1 MKLHKMRSHRQHQQL
16 SWRRTVLRKWLNI
29 PSSNSDFSADSDFS
43 SDSDSE
49 QDFSEKASRF
59 KNEKLDHVNFDAK
72 EFYDRPKDSRFKNEL
87 AQQLNIDTNEALP
100 RLRRRNSETVR
111 AQYIKSKEIRICAAT
126 WNVGGLA
133 PDDDLDLDGWL
144 DIAEPADI
152 YVIGFQEIIPLNAGN
167 IFGAEDTL
175 PVQKWENII
184 RRTLNRVSPM
194 TRFKSYSGPPSPSTF
209 QPTEDA
215 INIEDE
221 VALESDSDIEEGF
234 YPVNEDTSGFYDG
247 GTDFV
252 FDDSSFPEDSA
263 HFDRALEKELLQSS
277 SSRRLDRSQCLKID
291 DNEENIKESKIQYT
305 KILSKTLSGTEKIGL
320 SWPEPPLDLLG
331 QHILEK
337 PNSFGSAKSFK
348 TLKSLQTNSSFKS
361 SSTNE
366 STMKSDLKA
375 LASID
380 LDSLI
385 NRKRR
390 PAYVRIVSKQMVGLF
405 ITVWVRRSLRRYI
418 QNVNVSAVGV
428 GAMGYIGNKGAV
440 SVSMSVHQTVLCF
453 VCTHLTAGEKEVDA
467 VKRNADVHEIHRR
480 SRFNFCSAMGLPYRI
495 YDHERIIWLGDL
507 NYRINLPYDQTRELI
522 SKKDWPKLLEQD
534 QLVRELKKGRAFDGW
549 SEGSLSFAPT
559 YKYELNSNTYIGED
573 PKAGR
578 RTPAWCDRI
587 LSFGK
592 GMRLVDYRRSEIKL
606 SDHRPVTATYMVEV
620 EVFSQKKLQR
630 ALTFTDAEVKEEDI
644 VTDVGVNT
652 EFNLPMLEE
661 DASY

>member
-1 MKLHKMRSHRQHQQL
+1 MKPQKMRSHRQQQQL

-29 PSSNSDFSADSDFS
+29 PTSNSDYSADSDFSFS

-49 QDFSEKASRF
+49 QESPNSKDSRF
-59 KNEKLDHVNFDAK
+59 KNEKHHDVNFDAK
-72 EFYDRPKDSRFKNEL
+72 EFYDKPKESRFKNEL
-87 AQQLNIDTNEALP
+87 AQELKIDANEALP

-111 AQYIKSKEIRICAAT
+111 ALYIKSKEIRICAAT

-133 PDDDLDLDGWL
+133 PDDELDLDGWL

-167 IFGAEDTL
+167 IFGAEDTR

-194 TRFKSYSGPPSPSTF
+194 TRFKGYSGPPSPSTF

-234 YPVNEDTSGFYDG
+234 YPVNEDN
-247 GTDFV
+247 DFV
-252 FDDSSFPEDSA
+252 CDDSSFPEDSA
-263 HFDRALEKELLQSS
+263 HFNKALEKELLQSS

-291 DNEENIKESKIQYT
+291 GNEENIKESKIQYT

-337 PNSFGSAKSFK
+337 PNSFGSPKSFK
-348 TLKSLQTNSSFKS
+348 TLKSLRTNSSFKS

-366 STMKSDLKA
+366 STMMSGLKA
-375 LASID
+375 LAEID
-380 LDSLI
+380 LGSLI

-390 PAYVRIVSKQMVGLF
+390 SAYVRIVSKQMVGLF

-428 GAMGYIGNKGAV
+428 GVMGYIGNK
-440 SVSMSVHQTVLCF
+440 VLSLPNF
-453 VCTHLTAGEKEVDA
+453 QGLAS
-467 VKRNADVHEIHRR
+467 KRN
-480 SRFNFCSAMGLPYRI
+480 
-495 YDHERIIWLGDL
+495 
-507 NYRINLPYDQTRELI
+507 
-522 SKKDWPKLLEQD
+522 
-534 QLVRELKKGRAFDGW
+534 
-549 SEGSLSFAPT
+549 
-559 YKYELNSNTYIGED
+559 
-573 PKAGR
+573 
-578 RTPAWCDRI
+578 
-587 LSFGK
+587 
-592 GMRLVDYRRSEIKL
+592 
-606 SDHRPVTATYMVEV
+606 
-620 EVFSQKKLQR
+620 
-630 ALTFTDAEVKEEDI
+630 
-644 VTDVGVNT
+644 
-652 EFNLPMLEE
+652 
-661 DASY
+661 

>member
-1 MKLHKMRSHRQHQQL
+1 M
-16 SWRRTVLRKWLNI
+16 N
-29 PSSNSDFSADSDFS
+29 
-43 SDSDSE
+43 
-49 QDFSEKASRF
+49 
-59 KNEKLDHVNFDAK
+59 
-72 EFYDRPKDSRFKNEL
+72 
-87 AQQLNIDTNEALP
+87 
-100 RLRRRNSETVR
+100 
-111 AQYIKSKEIRICAAT
+111 AA
-126 WNVGGLA
+126 
-133 PDDDLDLDGWL
+133 
-144 DIAEPADI
+144 
-152 YVIGFQEIIPLNAGN
+152 N

-291 DNEENIKESKIQYT
+291 DNEENIEESKIQYT

-428 GAMGYIGNKGAV
+428 GAMGYIGNK
-440 SVSMSVHQTVLCF
+440 VLS
-453 VCTHLTAGEKEVDA
+453 LP
-467 VKRNADVHEIHRR
+467 
-480 SRFNFCSAMGLPYRI
+480 NF
-495 YDHERIIWLGDL
+495 
-507 NYRINLPYDQTRELI
+507 Q
-522 SKKDWPKLLEQD
+522 
-534 QLVRELKKGRAFDGW
+534 
-549 SEGSLSFAPT
+549 
-559 YKYELNSNTYIGED
+559 
-573 PKAGR
+573 
-578 RTPAWCDRI
+578 
-587 LSFGK
+587 
-592 GMRLVDYRRSEIKL
+592 
-606 SDHRPVTATYMVEV
+606 
-620 EVFSQKKLQR
+620 
-630 ALTFTDAEVKEEDI
+630 ALA
-644 VTDVGVNT
+644 
-652 EFNLPMLEE
+652 
-661 DASY
+661 